1 MTNVPIKR
9 AAALAALA
17 LLAAGALT
25 AQTATPP
32 PQTFGTTIYF
42 DYLFNLTSDGY
53 ATGTQAAK
61 DLNNKF
67 QFRRAYFTYENK
79 INDNLKFRF
88 RYDADNTA
96 NITSVD
102 FAKASSKKDDKL
114 RPFIKHLYL
123 EYAADWLRSKFN
135 VGMIETLSFKLAEDR
150 WGLRSV
156 AKTLMDGYK
165 DVTGV
170 EIDQTSADLGA
181 TWKASLSKYARFA
194 AGVHSGAHYSHAETD
209 KFKKF
214 SGYLQLIPAAG
225 LNIVGY
231 LDYEKQ
237 NADAKAMTT
246 KLEAFFE
253 MVRGLTVVGEW
264 FTYDNE
270 TYKTAAGARFKVGGW
285 SLFGLYKVKPDKLN
299 LFARYDSYEP
309 NTEVANDRRGLII
322 LGADWTPNHAT
333 WKVQPNIWI
342 TTYEDA
348 ARKTDMVGVIT
359 FLLGF

>member
-1 MTNVPIKR
+1 MKTAKSKKIVF
-9 AAALAALA
+9 LAALS
-17 LLAAGALT
+17 LLAAGALS

-32 PQTFGTTIYF
+32 PQTFSTTIYF
-42 DYLFNLTSDGY
+42 DYLFNLSNDGY
-53 ATGTQAAK
+53 LTGTDAAK
-61 DLNNKF
+61 ALNNKF

-79 INDNLKFRF
+79 ISDSLKFRF
-88 RYDADNTA
+88 RTDADNTA

-102 FAKASSKKDDKL
+102 FAKSAAKKDDKL

-123 EYAADWLRSKFN
+123 EYAADWLQSKLN

-156 AKTLMDGYK
+156 AKTLLDGYK

-194 AGVHSGAHYSHAETD
+194 VGVHNGAHYSHAETD
-209 KFKKF
+209 KFKRF
-214 SGYLQLIPAAG
+214 SGNLQIIPAAG
-225 LNIVGY
+225 LNIIGY
-231 LDYEKQ
+231 IDYEKQ
-237 NADAKAMTT
+237 TDSAEARTH

-253 MVRGLTVVGEW
+253 MVRGLTLAGEW
-264 FTYDNE
+264 FIYDNE

-285 SLFGLYKVKPDKLN
+285 SVFGVYKIKPDKLS

-309 NTEVANDRRGLII
+309 NTEVSNDKRGLII
-322 LGADWTPNHAT
+322 LGADWTPYHAT

-342 TTYEDA
+342 TAYEDST
-348 ARKTDMVGVIT
+348 RKTDIVGVIT
-359 FLLGF
+359 FFLSF